1 MAVSCNADIL
11 PLKVVILI
19 SLKNYAVNQMRTA
32 GVRIRNGTLSAVQ
45 TKISSKTADA
55 PYPLSIITSYCEIP
69 FSTHHSFHMPRMVSQ
84 GCTPPLTTCTQPFN
98 FQIGTGGD
106 QSQAEGR
113 PDWRVGSPGAPALHW
128 VAKQGWTHSQLPAR
142 PVAGASAAPNGVVIP
157 QLGFLDYQAAS
168 TIQLTAMY

>member
-32 GVRIRNGTLSAVQ
+32 GVRIRKGTLSAVQ

-98 FQIGTGGD
+98 FKIGTGGIKARQRGD
-106 QSQAEGR
+106 LTGAWALLGPQHSTEWQS
-113 PDWRVGSPGAPALHW
+113 RVEHTAGSQHDLWQELQQHRMAW
-128 VAKQGWTHSQLPAR
+128 SSHS
-142 PVAGASAAPNGVVIP
+142 
-157 QLGFLDYQAAS
+157 
-168 TIQLTAMY
+168 